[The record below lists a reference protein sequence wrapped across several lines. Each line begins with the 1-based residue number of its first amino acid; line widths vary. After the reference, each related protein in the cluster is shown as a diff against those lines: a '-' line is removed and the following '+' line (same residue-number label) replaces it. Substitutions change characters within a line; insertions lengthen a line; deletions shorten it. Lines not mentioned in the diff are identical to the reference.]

1 MSNFI
6 SPRRPFCSSVSV
18 TSATLLLVSLW
29 LLPKTTTS
37 VVATASAS
45 SLPSSRSILAKLRQA
60 SASSITTVNA
70 SPGGGFFR
78 RDRNNRDLFPTQKA
92 RTLQSGGG
100 DVCEPSDVF
109 DDTDSLQQFSASFE
123 PACTC
128 VFDSPFD
135 ISTYFEDNPFPQNA
149 TLFQDWINDLNTYG
163 SNLESDQQLGCVN
176 KCSACASKESPCLL
190 IEKQSRSV
198 IRAGLNISLEEF
210 IAFAELSDDEAAEFF
225 LNQFVLFFQK
235 ITSTSCYMAAGS
247 SNGNVCFTIS
257 TEFSSE
263 EGITFIEAQGASTI
277 GCAMSVDDVDC
288 TSCDVDAAGECL
300 IADCTNIGGN
310 SVMINTCNKDRASYS
325 GVFGPF
331 YDLEIQPQDLTYTLG
346 SCDGFSGSTLAAPS
360 APSGTTSVAGPV
372 STPVAGPPLP
382 PVPVPANQAGTS
394 SASTYYDGF
403 RPVRGFFLSSLLA
416 AVVIH

>member
-1 MSNFI
+1 M
-6 SPRRPFCSSVSV
+6 
-18 TSATLLLVSLW
+18 
-29 LLPKTTTS
+29 
-37 VVATASAS
+37 ATASAS
-45 SLPSSRSILAKLRQA
+45 SLPSSRSILAKLRQG
-60 SASSITTVNA
+60 NA
-70 SPGGGFFR
+70 LPGGGLFR
-78 RDRNNRDLFPTQKA
+78 RDRNKRELFPTQKA
-92 RTLQSGGG
+92 RTLQTGGG

-109 DDTDSLQQFSASFE
+109 DDTDSLQQFSASYE

-128 VFDSPFD
+128 LFDSPFD
-135 ISTYFEDNPFPQNA
+135 ITAYFEDNPFPENA
-149 TLFQDWINDLNTYG
+149 TLFQDWINDFNTYG
-163 SNLESDQQLGCVN
+163 SNLDSDQQLGCVN

-190 IEKQSRSV
+190 FEEQSRTV

-210 IAFAELSDDEAAEFF
+210 RAFAELSDDEAEEFF

-247 SNGNVCFTIS
+247 SSGNVCFTIS

-263 EGITFIEAQGASTI
+263 DGSTFIEALDASTI

-288 TSCDVDAAGECL
+288 TSCGVDAADECI

-310 SVMINTCNKDRASYS
+310 SSATINSCNKDRASFP

-331 YDLEIQPQDLTYTLG
+331 YDLEIQPEGLTYTLG

-360 APSGTTSVAGPV
+360 APSGTTPVAGPV
-372 STPVAGPPLP
+372 STSAAGPPLP
-382 PVPVPANQAGTS
+382 PVPVPANQAGPS
-394 SASTYYDGF
+394 SASSYYGGY
-403 RPVRGFFLSSLLA
+403 RPVRALFLSSLLA